1 MTLTDI
7 ATYVCNLVN
16 KTDDTS
22 KTRCK
27 EFIRQHHENVI
38 NSGLW
43 RETIEVEQTTLPFD
57 GRVTQIILD
66 DGGTGYTSAP
76 TVSFTGGGGSGATAN
91 SEIGGGAVTKIYIQ
105 NPGTGFTSAPTIS
118 LTGGAGSGAS
128 ATVIVDSW
136 ADEMVCPQQFETI
149 LGVSYN
155 EANLLPTQLIT
166 QFMVNPD
173 SFKNDADSAQFSVID
188 SSGINFNP
196 NYGAIEFLSS
206 DSSDNG
212 KKITIVGELSGQELT
227 MQKET
232 VTLASSVTTTNVWSA
247 IHSLSKETTTGHVQ
261 VRNPLVPT
269 SDYFFWPE
277 WENVSKFQRVKF
289 FDRPKYDS
297 SAPINLYIVGK
308 KKIRPMVSDY
318 DTPMVNGID
327 NVLIHFATGDMLK
340 RSRQFGKAQLEH
352 QQANALMQVAR
363 DQENNQSAKEVRLI
377 PDVYGMGYTRND
389 FGF

>member
-1 MTLTDI
+1 MTLIDI

-38 NSGLW
+38 NSALW
-43 RETIEVEQTTLPFD
+43 RETIDVEQATLPFD
-57 GRVTQIILD
+57 GRLTQIILD

-76 TVSFTGGGGSGATAN
+76 TISFTGGGGSGASAG
-91 SEIGGGAVTKIYIQ
+91 SEIGGGAVSKIYIV
-105 NPGTGFTSAPTIS
+105 NPGTGYTSAPTVAF
-118 LTGGAGSGAS
+118 TGGAGSGAS
-128 ATVIVDSW
+128 ATAIADSL
-136 ADEMVCPQQFETI
+136 ADEMVCPQKFETI

-155 EANLLPTQLIT
+155 QQNLLPTQLIT
-166 QFMVNPD
+166 QFMTNPD
-173 SFKNDADSAQFSVID
+173 SFKSDANSAQFSVID

-196 NYGAIEFLSS
+196 NYGAIEFMSS

-212 KKITIVGELSGQELT
+212 KQITIIGELAGQELT

-232 VTLASSVTTTNVWSA
+232 VTLASSVLTTESWSA
-247 IHSLSKETTTGHVQ
+247 VHSLSKETTTGYVQ
-261 VRNPLVPT
+261 VRNPSVT

-289 FDRPKYDS
+289 FDRPKYDAS
-297 SAPINLYIVGK
+297 SPVNLYIVGK
-308 KKIRPMVSDY
+308 KKIQPMVSDY
-318 DTPMVNGID
+318 DTPMVAGID

-340 RSRQFGKAQLEH
+340 RSRQFGKAQLEI

>member
-1 MTLTDI
+1 MTLIDI

-38 NSGLW
+38 NSALW
-43 RETIEVEQTTLPFD
+43 RETIDVEQTTLPFD
-57 GRVTQIILD
+57 GRLTQIILD
-66 DGGTGYTSAP
+66 NGGTGYTSTP
-76 TVSFTGGGGSGATAN
+76 TISFTGGGGSGATADC
-91 SEIGGGAVTKIYIQ
+91 EIGGGAVTKIYIQ
-105 NPGTGFTSAPTIS
+105 NAGTGFTSAPTVVF
-118 LTGGAGSGAS
+118 TGGAGSGAK
-128 ATVIVDSW
+128 ATAIADSL
-136 ADEMVCPQQFETI
+136 ADEMVCPQKFETI

-155 EANLLPTQLIT
+155 EQNLLPTQLIT
-166 QFMVNPD
+166 QFMTNPD
-173 SFKNDADSAQFSVID
+173 SFKSDADSAQFSVID

-196 NYGAIEFLSS
+196 NYGAIEFMSS
-206 DSSDNG
+206 DSADNG
-212 KKITIVGELSGQELT
+212 KQITIIGELAGQELT

-232 VTLASSVTTTNVWSA
+232 VTLASSVLTTESWSA
-247 IHSLSKETTTGHVQ
+247 VHSLSKETTTGYVQ
-261 VRNPLVPT
+261 VRNPSVT

-289 FDRPKYDS
+289 FDRPKYDAS
-297 SAPINLYIVGK
+297 SPVNLYIVGK
-308 KKIRPMVSDY
+308 KKIQPMVSDY
-318 DTPMVNGID
+318 DTPMVAGID

-340 RSRQFGKAQLEH
+340 RSRQFGKAQLEI
-352 QQANALMQVAR
+352 QQANGLMQVAR

>member
-1 MTLTDI
+1 MTLIDI

-27 EFIRQHHENVI
+27 EFVRQHHANVI
-38 NSGLW
+38 NSALW
-43 RETIEVEQTTLPFD
+43 RETIDVEQTTLPFD
-57 GRVTQIILD
+57 GRLTQIILD

-76 TVSFTGGGGSGATAN
+76 TVSFTGGGGSGATAAC
-91 SEIGGGAVTKIYIQ
+91 EIGGGAVTQVYIQ
-105 NPGTGFTSAPTIS
+105 NAGTEFTSAPTVVF
-118 LTGGAGSGAS
+118 TGGAGSGAT
-128 ATVIVDSW
+128 ATAIVDSL
-136 ADEMVCPQQFETI
+136 ADEMVCPQKFETI

-155 EANLLPTQLIT
+155 EQNLLPTQLIT
-166 QFMVNPD
+166 QFMTNPD
-173 SFKNDADSAQFSVID
+173 SFKADADSAQFSVID

-196 NYGAIEFLSS
+196 NYGAIEFMSS

-212 KKITIVGELSGQELT
+212 KQITIVGELAGQELT

-232 VTLASSVTTTNVWSA
+232 VTLSSSVLTNEPWSA
-247 IHSLSKETTTGHVQ
+247 IHSLSKETTTGYVQ
-261 VRNPLVPT
+261 VRNPLKT

-289 FDRPKYDS
+289 FERPRYDAAS
-297 SAPINLYIVGK
+297 PVNLYIVGK
-308 KKIRPMVSDY
+308 KKIQPMVSDY
-318 DTPMVNGID
+318 DTPMVAGID

-340 RSRQFGKAQLEH
+340 RSRQFGKAQLEI
-352 QQANALMQVAR
+352 QQANGLMQVAR

>member
-1 MTLTDI
+1 MTLIDI

-27 EFIRQHHENVI
+27 EFVRQHHANVI
-38 NSGLW
+38 NSALW
-43 RETIEVEQTTLPFD
+43 RETIDVEQTTLPFD
-57 GRVTQIILD
+57 GRLTQIILD

-76 TVSFTGGGGSGATAN
+76 TVSFTGGGGSGATAAC
-91 SEIGGGAVTKIYIQ
+91 EIGGGAVTQVYIQ
-105 NPGTGFTSAPTIS
+105 NAGTEFTSAPTVVF
-118 LTGGAGSGAS
+118 TGGAGSGAT
-128 ATVIVDSW
+128 ATAIVDSL
-136 ADEMVCPQQFETI
+136 ADEMVCPQKFETI

-155 EANLLPTQLIT
+155 EQNLLPTQLIT
-166 QFMVNPD
+166 QFMTNPD
-173 SFKNDADSAQFSVID
+173 SFKADADSAQFSVID

-196 NYGAIEFLSS
+196 NYGAIEFMSS
-206 DSSDNG
+206 DSADNG
-212 KKITIVGELSGQELT
+212 KQITIVGELAGQELT

-232 VTLASSVTTTNVWSA
+232 VTLSSSVLTNESWSA
-247 IHSLSKETTTGHVQ
+247 IHSLSKETTTGYVQ
-261 VRNPLVPT
+261 VRNPLKT

-289 FDRPKYDS
+289 FERPRYDAAS
-297 SAPINLYIVGK
+297 PVNLYIVGK
-308 KKIRPMVSDY
+308 KKIQPMVSDY
-318 DTPMVNGID
+318 DTPMVAGID

-340 RSRQFGKAQLEH
+340 RSRQFGKAQLEI
-352 QQANALMQVAR
+352 QQANGLMQVAR

>member
-1 MTLTDI
+1 MTLIDI

-38 NSGLW
+38 NSALW
-43 RETIEVEQTTLPFD
+43 RETIDVEQTTLPFD
-57 GRVTQIILD
+57 GRLTQIILD
-66 DGGTGYTSAP
+66 DGGTGYTSTP
-76 TVSFTGGGGSGATAN
+76 TVSFTGGGGSGASADC
-91 SEIGGGAVTKIYIQ
+91 EIGGGAVAKIYIQ
-105 NPGTGFTSAPTIS
+105 NAGTGFTSAPTVVF
-118 LTGGAGSGAS
+118 TGGAGSGAT
-128 ATVIVDSW
+128 ATAIADSL
-136 ADEMVCPQQFETI
+136 ADEMVCPQKFETI

-166 QFMVNPD
+166 QFMTNPD
-173 SFKNDADSAQFSVID
+173 SFKSDANSAQFSVIS
-188 SSGINFNP
+188 SSGINFDP
-196 NYGAIEFLSS
+196 TYGAIEFLSS
-206 DSSDNG
+206 DSADNG
-212 KKITIVGELSGQELT
+212 KQITIVGEISGQELT

-232 VTLASSVTTTNVWSA
+232 VTLASSVSTTNSWSA
-247 IHSLSKETTTGHVQ
+247 VHSLSKETTAGYVR
-261 VRNPLVPT
+261 VRNQSTMV
-269 SDYFFWPE
+269 YFDWPE

-289 FDRPKYDS
+289 FDRPKYDAS
-297 SAPINLYIVGK
+297 SPVNLYIVGK
-308 KKIRPMVSDY
+308 KKIKPMVSDY
-318 DTPMVNGID
+318 DTPMVAGID

-340 RSRQFGKAQLEH
+340 RSRQFGKAQLEI
-352 QQANALMQVAR
+352 QQANGLMQVAR

>member
-1 MTLTDI
+1 MTLIDI

-38 NSGLW
+38 NSALW
-43 RETIEVEQTTLPFD
+43 RETIDVEQTTLPFD
-57 GRVTQIILD
+57 GRLTQIILD
-66 DGGTGYTSAP
+66 NGGTGYTSTP
-76 TVSFTGGGGSGATAN
+76 TISFTGGGGSGATADC
-91 SEIGGGAVTKIYIQ
+91 EIGGGAVTKIYIQ
-105 NPGTGFTSAPTIS
+105 NAGTGFTSAPTVVF
-118 LTGGAGSGAS
+118 TGGAGSGAA
-128 ATVIVDSW
+128 ATAIADSL
-136 ADEMVCPQQFETI
+136 ADEMVCPQKFETI

-155 EANLLPTQLIT
+155 QQNLLPTQLIT
-166 QFMVNPD
+166 QFMTNPD
-173 SFKNDADSAQFSVID
+173 SFKSDADSAQFSVID

-196 NYGAIEFLSS
+196 NYGAIEFMSS
-206 DSSDNG
+206 DSADNG
-212 KKITIVGELSGQELT
+212 KQITIIGELAGQELT

-232 VTLASSVTTTNVWSA
+232 VTLASSVQTTEVWSA
-247 IHSLSKETTTGHVQ
+247 VHSLSKETTTGYVQ
-261 VRNPLVPT
+261 VRNPSVT

-289 FDRPKYDS
+289 FERPKYDAS
-297 SAPINLYIVGK
+297 SPVNLYIVGK
-308 KKIRPMVSDY
+308 KKIQPMVSDY
-318 DTPMVNGID
+318 DTPMVAGID

-340 RSRQFGKAQLEH
+340 RSRQFGKAQLEI
-352 QQANALMQVAR
+352 QQANGLMQVAR

>member
-27 EFIRQHHENVI
+27 EFVRQHHENVI
-38 NSGLW
+38 NSALW
-43 RETIEVEQTTLPFD
+43 RETLDVEQTTLPFD
-57 GRVTQIILD
+57 GRLTQIILD
-66 DGGTGYTSAP
+66 NGGSGYTSTP
-76 TVSFTGGGGSGATAN
+76 TIGFTGGGGSSASADC
-91 SEIGGGAVTKIYIQ
+91 EIGGGAVTKIYIQ
-105 NPGTGFTSAPTIS
+105 NPGIDYTSAPTVTF
-118 LTGGAGSGAS
+118 TGGAGTGAT
-128 ATVIVDSW
+128 ATAIADSW

-155 EANLLPTQLIT
+155 QANLLPTQLIT
-166 QFMVNPD
+166 QFMTNPD
-173 SFKNDADSAQFSVID
+173 SFKTDADSAQFSVID
-188 SSGINFNP
+188 SSGINFDP
-196 NYGAIEFLSS
+196 AYGAIEFMSS

-212 KKITIVGELSGQELT
+212 KQITIVGELSGQELT

-232 VTLASSVTTTNVWSA
+232 VTLASSVLTTESWSA
-247 IHSLSKETTTGHVQ
+247 VHSLSKETTTGYVQ
-261 VRNPLVPT
+261 VRNPSVT

-289 FDRPKYDS
+289 FDRPKYDAS
-297 SAPINLYIVGK
+297 SPVNLYVVGK

-318 DTPMVNGID
+318 DTPMVSGID

-340 RSRQFGKAQLEH
+340 RSRQFGKAQLEI
-352 QQANALMQVAR
+352 QQANSLMQVAR

>member
-1 MTLTDI
+1 MTLIDI

-38 NSGLW
+38 NSALW
-43 RETIEVEQTTLPFD
+43 RETIDVEQTTLPFD
-57 GRVTQIILD
+57 GRLTQIILD
-66 DGGTGYTSAP
+66 NGGTGYTSTPAI
-76 TVSFTGGGGSGATAN
+76 SFTGGGGSGATADC
-91 SEIGGGAVTKIYIQ
+91 EIGGGAVTKIYIQ
-105 NPGTGFTSAPTIS
+105 NAGTGFTSAPTVVF
-118 LTGGAGSGAS
+118 TGGAGSGAA
-128 ATVIVDSW
+128 ATAIADSL
-136 ADEMVCPQQFETI
+136 ADEMVCPQKFETI

-155 EANLLPTQLIT
+155 QQNLLPTQLIT
-166 QFMVNPD
+166 QFMTNPD
-173 SFKNDADSAQFSVID
+173 SFKSDADSAQFSVID

-196 NYGAIEFLSS
+196 NYGAIEFMSS
-206 DSSDNG
+206 DSADNG
-212 KKITIVGELSGQELT
+212 KQITIVGELAGQELT

-232 VTLASSVTTTNVWSA
+232 VTLASSVQTTESWSA
-247 IHSLSKETTTGHVQ
+247 VYSLSKETTTGYVQ
-261 VRNPLVPT
+261 VRNPSVT

-289 FDRPKYDS
+289 FERPRYDAS
-297 SAPINLYIVGK
+297 SPVNLYIVGK
-308 KKIRPMVSDY
+308 KKIQPMVSNY
-318 DTPMVNGID
+318 DTPMVAGID

-340 RSRQFGKAQLEH
+340 RSRQFGKAQLEI
-352 QQANALMQVAR
+352 QQANGLMQVAR

>member
-1 MTLTDI
+1 MTLIDI

-38 NSGLW
+38 NSALW
-43 RETIEVEQTTLPFD
+43 RETIDVEQTTLPFD
-57 GRVTQIILD
+57 GRLTQIILD
-66 DGGTGYTSAP
+66 DGGTGYTSTP
-76 TVSFTGGGGSGATAN
+76 TISFTGGGGSGATADC
-91 SEIGGGAVTKIYIQ
+91 EIGGGAVTKIYIQ
-105 NPGTGFTSAPTIS
+105 NAGTGFTSAPTVVF
-118 LTGGAGSGAS
+118 TGGAGSGAA
-128 ATVIVDSW
+128 ATAIADSL
-136 ADEMVCPQQFETI
+136 ADEMVCPQKFETI

-155 EANLLPTQLIT
+155 QANLLPTQLIT
-166 QFMVNPD
+166 QFMTNPD
-173 SFKNDADSAQFSVID
+173 SFKSDADSAQFSVID

-196 NYGAIEFLSS
+196 NYGAIEFMSS
-206 DSSDNG
+206 DSADNG
-212 KKITIVGELSGQELT
+212 KQITIIGELAGQELT

-232 VTLASSVTTTNVWSA
+232 VTLASSVQTTEVWSA
-247 IHSLSKETTTGHVQ
+247 VHSLSKETTTGYVQ
-261 VRNPLVPT
+261 VRNPSVT

-289 FDRPKYDS
+289 FERPKYDAAS
-297 SAPINLYIVGK
+297 PVNLYIVGK
-308 KKIRPMVSDY
+308 KKIQPMVSDY
-318 DTPMVNGID
+318 DTPMVAGID

-340 RSRQFGKAQLEH
+340 RSRQFGKAQLEI
-352 QQANALMQVAR
+352 QQANGLMQVAR

>member
-1 MTLTDI
+1 MTLIDI

-27 EFIRQHHENVI
+27 EFVRQHHENII
-38 NSGLW
+38 NSALW
-43 RETIEVEQTTLPFD
+43 RETIDVEQTTLPFD
-57 GRVTQIILD
+57 GRLTQIILD
-66 DGGTGYTSAP
+66 DGGSGYTSTPA
-76 TVSFTGGGGSGATAN
+76 VSFTGGGGSGATADC
-91 SEIGGGAVTKIYIQ
+91 EIGGGAVTKIYIQ
-105 NPGTGFTSAPTIS
+105 NAGTEFTSAPTVVF
-118 LTGGAGSGAS
+118 TGGAGSGAA
-128 ATVIVDSW
+128 ATAIADSL
-136 ADEMVCPQQFETI
+136 ADEMVCPQKFETI

-155 EANLLPTQLIT
+155 QANLLPTQLIT
-166 QFMVNPD
+166 QFMTNPD
-173 SFKNDADSAQFSVID
+173 SFKADADSAQFSVID

-196 NYGAIEFLSS
+196 NYGAIEFMSS
-206 DSSDNG
+206 DSADNG
-212 KKITIVGELSGQELT
+212 KQITLVGELAGQELT

-232 VTLASSVTTTNVWSA
+232 VTLASSVLTTESWSA
-247 IHSLSKETTTGHVQ
+247 IHSLSKETTTGYVQ
-261 VRNPLVPT
+261 VRNPSVT

-289 FDRPKYDS
+289 FERPKYDAS
-297 SAPINLYIVGK
+297 SPVNLYIVGK
-308 KKIRPMVSDY
+308 KKIKPMVSNY
-318 DTPMVNGID
+318 DTPMVAGID

-340 RSRQFGKAQLEH
+340 RSRQFGKAQLEI
-352 QQANALMQVAR
+352 QQANNLMQVAR

>member
-1 MTLTDI
+1 MTLIDI

-38 NSGLW
+38 NSALW
-43 RETIEVEQTTLPFD
+43 RETIAVEQTTLPFD
-57 GRVTQIILD
+57 GRLTQIILD
-66 DGGTGYTSAP
+66 NGGTGYTSTP
-76 TVSFTGGGGSGATAN
+76 TISFTGGGGSGATADC
-91 SEIGGGAVTKIYIQ
+91 EIGGGAVTKIYIQ
-105 NPGTGFTSAPTIS
+105 NAGTGFTSAPTVVF
-118 LTGGAGSGAS
+118 TGGAGSGAK
-128 ATVIVDSW
+128 ATAIADSL
-136 ADEMVCPQQFETI
+136 ADEMVCPQKFETI

-155 EANLLPTQLIT
+155 EQNLLPTQLIT
-166 QFMVNPD
+166 QFMTNPD
-173 SFKNDADSAQFSVID
+173 SFKSDADSAQFSVID

-196 NYGAIEFLSS
+196 NYGAIEFMSS
-206 DSSDNG
+206 DSADNG
-212 KKITIVGELSGQELT
+212 KQITIIGELAGQELT

-232 VTLASSVTTTNVWSA
+232 VTLASSVLTTESWSA
-247 IHSLSKETTTGHVQ
+247 VHSLSKETTTGYVQ
-261 VRNPLVPT
+261 VRNPSVT

-289 FDRPKYDS
+289 FDRPKYDAS
-297 SAPINLYIVGK
+297 SPVNLYIVGK
-308 KKIRPMVSDY
+308 KKIQPMVSDY
-318 DTPMVNGID
+318 DTPMVAGID

-340 RSRQFGKAQLEH
+340 RSRQFGKAQLEI
-352 QQANALMQVAR
+352 QQANGLMQVAR

>member
-1 MTLTDI
+1 MTLIDI

-38 NSGLW
+38 NSALW
-43 RETIEVEQTTLPFD
+43 RETIDVEQTTLPFD
-57 GRVTQIILD
+57 GRLTQIILD
-66 DGGTGYTSAP
+66 DGGTGYTSTP
-76 TVSFTGGGGSGATAN
+76 TISFTGGGGSGATADC
-91 SEIGGGAVTKIYIQ
+91 EIGGGAVTKIYIQ
-105 NPGTGFTSAPTIS
+105 NAGTGFTSAPTVVF
-118 LTGGAGSGAS
+118 TGGAGSGAA
-128 ATVIVDSW
+128 ATAIADSL
-136 ADEMVCPQQFETI
+136 ADEMVCPQKFETI

-155 EANLLPTQLIT
+155 QQNLLPTQLIT
-166 QFMVNPD
+166 QFMTNPD
-173 SFKNDADSAQFSVID
+173 SFKSDADSAQFSVID

-196 NYGAIEFLSS
+196 NYGAIEFMSS
-206 DSSDNG
+206 DSADNG
-212 KKITIVGELSGQELT
+212 KQITIIGELAGQELT

-232 VTLASSVTTTNVWSA
+232 VTLASSVQTTEVWSA
-247 IHSLSKETTTGHVQ
+247 VHSLSKETTTGYVQ
-261 VRNPLVPT
+261 VRNPSVT

-289 FDRPKYDS
+289 FERPKYDAAS
-297 SAPINLYIVGK
+297 PVNLYIVGK
-308 KKIRPMVSDY
+308 KKIQPMVSDY
-318 DTPMVNGID
+318 DTPMVAGID

-340 RSRQFGKAQLEH
+340 RSRQFGKAQLEI
-352 QQANALMQVAR
+352 QQANGLMQVAR

>member
-1 MTLTDI
+1 MTLIDI

-38 NSGLW
+38 NSALW
-43 RETIEVEQTTLPFD
+43 RETIDVEQTTLPFD
-57 GRVTQIILD
+57 GRLTQIILD
-66 DGGTGYTSAP
+66 NGGTGYTSAP
-76 TVSFTGGGGSGATAN
+76 TISFTGGGGSGASAGC
-91 SEIGGGAVTKIYIQ
+91 EIGGGAVTKVYIQ
-105 NPGTGFTSAPTIS
+105 NAGTGFTSAPTVVF
-118 LTGGAGSGAS
+118 TGGAGSGAT
-128 ATVIVDSW
+128 ATAIADSL
-136 ADEMVCPQQFETI
+136 ADEMVCPQKFETI

-166 QFMVNPD
+166 QFMTNPD
-173 SFKNDADSAQFSVID
+173 SFKSDANSAQFSVIS
-188 SSGINFNP
+188 SSGINFDP
-196 NYGAIEFLSS
+196 TYGAIEFLSS
-206 DSSDNG
+206 DSADNG
-212 KKITIVGELSGQELT
+212 KQITIVGEISGQELT

-232 VTLASSVTTTNVWSA
+232 VTLASSVSTTNSWSA
-247 IHSLSKETTTGHVQ
+247 VHSLSKETTAGYVR
-261 VRNPLVPT
+261 VRNQSTMV
-269 SDYFFWPE
+269 YFDWPE

-289 FDRPKYDS
+289 FDRPKYDAS
-297 SAPINLYIVGK
+297 SPVNLYIVGK
-308 KKIRPMVSDY
+308 KKIKPMVSDY
-318 DTPMVNGID
+318 DTPMVAGID

-340 RSRQFGKAQLEH
+340 RSRQFGKAQLEI
-352 QQANALMQVAR
+352 QQANGLMQVAR

>member
-27 EFIRQHHENVI
+27 EFVRQHHENVI
-38 NSGLW
+38 NSALW
-43 RETIEVEQTTLPFD
+43 RETLEVEQTTLPFD
-57 GRVTQIILD
+57 GRLTQIILD
-66 DGGTGYTSAP
+66 NGGTGYTSAP
-76 TVSFTGGGGSGATAN
+76 TISFTGGGGSGASAG
-91 SEIGGGAVTKIYIQ
+91 SEIGGGAVSKIYIV
-105 NPGTGFTSAPTIS
+105 NPGTGYTSAPTVAF
-118 LTGGAGSGAS
+118 TGGAGSGAS
-128 ATVIVDSW
+128 ATAIADSL
-136 ADEMVCPQQFETI
+136 ADEMVCPQKFETI

-155 EANLLPTQLIT
+155 QQNLLPTQLIT
-166 QFMVNPD
+166 QFMTNPD
-173 SFKNDADSAQFSVID
+173 SFKSDANSAQFSVID

-196 NYGAIEFLSS
+196 NYGAIEFMSS

-212 KKITIVGELSGQELT
+212 KQITIIGELAGQELT

-232 VTLASSVTTTNVWSA
+232 VTLASSVLTTESWSA
-247 IHSLSKETTTGHVQ
+247 VHSLSKETTTGYVQ
-261 VRNPLVPT
+261 VRNPSVT

-289 FDRPKYDS
+289 FDRPKYDAS
-297 SAPINLYIVGK
+297 SPVNLYIVGK
-308 KKIRPMVSDY
+308 KKIQPMVSDY
-318 DTPMVNGID
+318 DTPMVAGID

-340 RSRQFGKAQLEH
+340 RSRQFGKAQLEI

>member
-1 MTLTDI
+1 MTLIDI

-38 NSGLW
+38 NSALW
-43 RETIEVEQTTLPFD
+43 RETIDVEQTTLPFD
-57 GRVTQIILD
+57 GRLTQIILD
-66 DGGTGYTSAP
+66 NGGTGYTSTP
-76 TVSFTGGGGSGATAN
+76 TISFTGGGGSGATADC
-91 SEIGGGAVTKIYIQ
+91 EIGGGAVTKIYIQ
-105 NPGTGFTSAPTIS
+105 NAGTGFTSAPTVVF
-118 LTGGAGSGAS
+118 TGGAGSGAS
-128 ATVIVDSW
+128 ATAIADSL
-136 ADEMVCPQQFETI
+136 ADEMVCPQKFETI

-155 EANLLPTQLIT
+155 QQNLLPTQLIT
-166 QFMVNPD
+166 QFMTNPD
-173 SFKNDADSAQFSVID
+173 SFKSDADSAQFSVID

-196 NYGAIEFLSS
+196 NYGAIEFMSS
-206 DSSDNG
+206 DSADNG
-212 KKITIVGELSGQELT
+212 KQITIIGELAGQELT

-232 VTLASSVTTTNVWSA
+232 VTLASSVQTTEVWSA
-247 IHSLSKETTTGHVQ
+247 VHSLSKETTTGYVQ
-261 VRNPLVPT
+261 VRNPSVT

-289 FDRPKYDS
+289 FERPKYDAAS
-297 SAPINLYIVGK
+297 PVNLYIVGK
-308 KKIRPMVSDY
+308 KKIQPMVSDY
-318 DTPMVNGID
+318 DTPMVAGID

-340 RSRQFGKAQLEH
+340 RSRQFGKAQLEI
-352 QQANALMQVAR
+352 QQANGLMQVAR

>member
-1 MTLTDI
+1 MTLIDI

-38 NSGLW
+38 NSALW
-43 RETIEVEQTTLPFD
+43 RETIDIEQTTLPFD
-57 GRVTQIILD
+57 GRLTQIILD
-66 DGGTGYTSAP
+66 DGGTGYTSTP
-76 TVSFTGGGGSGATAN
+76 TVSFTGGGGSGATAGC
-91 SEIGGGAVTKIYIQ
+91 EIGGGAVTKVYIQ
-105 NPGTGFTSAPTIS
+105 NAGTGFTSAPTVVF
-118 LTGGAGSGAS
+118 TGGAGSGAS
-128 ATVIVDSW
+128 ATAIADSL
-136 ADEMVCPQQFETI
+136 ADEMVCPQKFETI

-155 EANLLPTQLIT
+155 QQNLLPTQLIT
-166 QFMVNPD
+166 QFMTNPD
-173 SFKNDADSAQFSVID
+173 SFKSDANSAQFSVID

-196 NYGAIEFLSS
+196 NYGAIEFMSS
-206 DSSDNG
+206 DSADNG
-212 KKITIVGELSGQELT
+212 KQITIVGELSGQELT

-232 VTLASSVTTTNVWSA
+232 VTLASSVLTTESWSA
-247 IHSLSKETTTGHVQ
+247 VHSLSKETTTGHVQ
-261 VRNPLVPT
+261 VRNPSVT

-289 FDRPKYDS
+289 FDRPKYDAS
-297 SAPINLYIVGK
+297 SPVNLYIVGK
-308 KKIRPMVSDY
+308 KKIQPMVSDY
-318 DTPMVNGID
+318 DTPMVAGID

-340 RSRQFGKAQLEH
+340 RSRQFGKAQLEI
-352 QQANALMQVAR
+352 QQANGLMQVAR

>member
-1 MTLTDI
+1 MTLIDI

-38 NSGLW
+38 NSALW
-43 RETIEVEQTTLPFD
+43 RETIDVEQTTLPFD
-57 GRVTQIILD
+57 GRLTQIILD
-66 DGGTGYTSAP
+66 NGGTGYTSTP
-76 TVSFTGGGGSGATAN
+76 TISFTGGGGSGATADC
-91 SEIGGGAVTKIYIQ
+91 EIGGGAVTKIYIQ
-105 NPGTGFTSAPTIS
+105 NAGTGFTSAPTVVF
-118 LTGGAGSGAS
+118 TGGAGSGAA
-128 ATVIVDSW
+128 ATAIADSL
-136 ADEMVCPQQFETI
+136 ADEMVCPQKFETI

-155 EANLLPTQLIT
+155 QQNLLPTQLIT
-166 QFMVNPD
+166 QFMTNPD
-173 SFKNDADSAQFSVID
+173 SFKSDADSAQFSVID

-196 NYGAIEFLSS
+196 NYGAIEFMSS
-206 DSSDNG
+206 DSADNG
-212 KKITIVGELSGQELT
+212 KQITIIGELAGQELT

-232 VTLASSVTTTNVWSA
+232 VTLASSVQTTEVWSA
-247 IHSLSKETTTGHVQ
+247 VHSLSKETTTGYVQ
-261 VRNPLVPT
+261 VRNPSVT

-289 FDRPKYDS
+289 FERPKYDAAS
-297 SAPINLYIVGK
+297 PVNLYIVGK
-308 KKIRPMVSDY
+308 KKIQPMVSDY
-318 DTPMVNGID
+318 DTPMVAGID

-340 RSRQFGKAQLEH
+340 RSRQFGKAQLEI
-352 QQANALMQVAR
+352 QQANGLMQVAR

>member
-1 MTLTDI
+1 MTLIDI

-27 EFIRQHHENVI
+27 EFVRQHHANVI
-38 NSGLW
+38 NSALW
-43 RETIEVEQTTLPFD
+43 RETIDVEQTTLPFD
-57 GRVTQIILD
+57 GRLTQIILD

-76 TVSFTGGGGSGATAN
+76 TVSFTGGGGTGATAAC
-91 SEIGGGAVTKIYIQ
+91 EIGGGAVTQVYIQ
-105 NPGTGFTSAPTIS
+105 NAGTEFTSAPTIVF
-118 LTGGAGSGAS
+118 TGGAGSGAT
-128 ATVIVDSW
+128 ATAIVDSL
-136 ADEMVCPQQFETI
+136 ADEMVCPQKFETI

-155 EANLLPTQLIT
+155 EQNLLPTQLIT
-166 QFMVNPD
+166 QFMTNPD
-173 SFKNDADSAQFSVID
+173 SFKADADSAQFSVID

-196 NYGAIEFLSS
+196 NYGAIEFMSS

-212 KKITIVGELSGQELT
+212 KQITIVGELAGQELT

-232 VTLASSVTTTNVWSA
+232 VTLSSSVLTNESWSA
-247 IHSLSKETTTGHVQ
+247 IHSLSKETTTGYVQ
-261 VRNPLVPT
+261 VRNPLKT

-289 FDRPKYDS
+289 FERPRYDAS
-297 SAPINLYIVGK
+297 SPVNLYIVGK
-308 KKIRPMVSDY
+308 KKIQPMVSDY
-318 DTPMVNGID
+318 DTPMVAGID

-340 RSRQFGKAQLEH
+340 RSRQFGKAQLEI
-352 QQANALMQVAR
+352 QQANGLMQVAR

>member
-1 MTLTDI
+1 MTLIDI

-38 NSGLW
+38 NSALW
-43 RETIEVEQTTLPFD
+43 RETIDVEQTTLPFD
-57 GRVTQIILD
+57 GRLTQIILD
-66 DGGTGYTSAP
+66 NGGTGYTSTP
-76 TVSFTGGGGSGATAN
+76 TISFTGGGGSGATADC
-91 SEIGGGAVTKIYIQ
+91 EIGGGAVTKIYIQ
-105 NPGTGFTSAPTIS
+105 NAGTEFTSAPTVVF
-118 LTGGAGSGAS
+118 TGGAGSGAA
-128 ATVIVDSW
+128 ATAIADSL
-136 ADEMVCPQQFETI
+136 ADEMVCPQKFETI

-155 EANLLPTQLIT
+155 QANLLPTQLIT
-166 QFMVNPD
+166 QFMTNPD
-173 SFKNDADSAQFSVID
+173 SFKSDADSAQFSVID

-196 NYGAIEFLSS
+196 NYGAIEFMSS
-206 DSSDNG
+206 DSADNG
-212 KKITIVGELSGQELT
+212 KQITLVGELAGQELT

-232 VTLASSVTTTNVWSA
+232 VTLASSVLTAESWSA
-247 IHSLSKETTTGHVQ
+247 IHSLSKETTTGYVQ
-261 VRNPLVPT
+261 VRNPSVT

-289 FDRPKYDS
+289 FDRPKYDAS
-297 SAPINLYIVGK
+297 SPVNLYIVGK
-308 KKIRPMVSDY
+308 KKIQPMVSNY
-318 DTPMVNGID
+318 DTPMVAGID

-340 RSRQFGKAQLEH
+340 RSRQFGKAQLEI
-352 QQANALMQVAR
+352 QQANGLMQVAR

>member
-22 KTRCK
+22 KARCK

-38 NSGLW
+38 NSALW
-43 RETIEVEQTTLPFD
+43 RETLDVEQTTLPFD
-57 GRVTQIILD
+57 GRLTQIILD
-66 DGGTGYTSAP
+66 DGGSGYTSAP
-76 TVSFTGGGGSGATAN
+76 TIGFTGGGGSSASAAA
-91 SEIGGGAVTKIYIQ
+91 EIGGGAVTKIYIQ
-105 NPGTGFTSAPTIS
+105 NPGIDYTSAPTVTF
-118 LTGGAGSGAS
+118 TGGAGTGAK
-128 ATVIVDSW
+128 ATAIADSW

-155 EANLLPTQLIT
+155 QANLLPTQLIT
-166 QFMVNPD
+166 QFMTNPD
-173 SFKNDADSAQFSVID
+173 SFKTDADSAQFSVID
-188 SSGINFNP
+188 SSGINFDP
-196 NYGAIEFLSS
+196 AYGAIEFLSS

-212 KKITIVGELSGQELT
+212 KQITIVGELSGQELT
-227 MQKET
+227 LQKET
-232 VTLASSVTTTNVWSA
+232 VTLASSVQTSNSWSA
-247 IHSLSKETTTGHVQ
+247 VYSLSKETTTGYVR
-261 VRNPLVPT
+261 VRNPSTMV
-269 SDYFFWPE
+269 YFDWPE

-289 FDRPKYDS
+289 FDRPKYDAS
-297 SAPINLYIVGK
+297 SPVNLYVLGK

-318 DTPMVNGID
+318 DTPMVSGID

-340 RSRQFGKAQLEH
+340 RSRQFGKAQLEI
-352 QQANALMQVAR
+352 QQANSLMQVAR

-377 PDVYGMGYTRND
+377 PDVFGMGYTRND